1 MVALQAR
8 FTVEPALIF
17 ERSDFG
23 DTPDMSVAREC
34 VRCKETHVEQL
45 DFN

>member
-23 DTPDMSVAREC
+23 DTPDMSVARGS
-34 VRCKETHVEQL
+34 VSDAKKL
-45 DFN
+45 MSNN